1 MKRRDVVWIA
11 AIWIVALCVAPTVPA
26 FFADDDPKTNDAA
39 AGFILAAF
47 LGAVAT
53 GLYVYFRRH
62 SRNRS
67 GVLVIAALWVGLLG
81 AGIVLAAATGHSY
94 GAGFVVGLGGYGLTV
109 CVQRTQKYRGGSRV
123 AAAQPTRRCP
133 ACAEPMPREASVCEL
148 CERASAPW
156 TLHEGVW
163 WVRSGSGEWQWFDE
177 DAGFLRSYR
186 GGTPSTSVGGERS
199 L

>member
-11 AIWIVALCVAPTVPA
+11 AIWIVALCLAPTVPA

-53 GLYVYFRRH
+53 GLYVYVRRR
-62 SRNRS
+62 SRSRS
-67 GVLVIAALWVGLLG
+67 DVLAIAALWVVLLG
-81 AGIVLAAATGHSY
+81 AAVVLAAATGHSY
-94 GAGFVVGLGGYGLTV
+94 GAGFVVGVVGYGLTLW
-109 CVQRTQKYRGGSRV
+109 VQRTQKRRRDLRL
-123 AAAQPTRRCP
+123 AAAQPKRRCP
-133 ACAEPMPREASVCEL
+133 ACAEPMPRGANVCAL
-148 CERASAPW
+148 CESDSAPW

-177 DAGFLRSYR
+177 DAGFLRWYR
-186 GGTPSTSVGGERS
+186 DGTPSTSEVGERS